1 LLEIPD
7 MTKEYKFIR
16 ISPETHK
23 ELESMGM
30 MRDSFE
36 DVIKKL
42 IKFYKENKK

>member
-1 LLEIPD
+1 

-23 ELESMGM
+23 ELEELGT

-36 DVIKKL
+36 DVIKRL
-42 IKFYKENKK
+42 IKFYKENKKN